1 MDSHVTGQN
10 VGYVRVSTVL
20 QNTSRQEEVLKGYNL
35 DVLFKDFASGKDSER
50 PELQA
55 ALKYVRKGDSLII
68 HSMDRLARN
77 LNDLRTIVKDLTA
90 REVKVIFI
98 KENLT
103 FTGNDS
109 SISNLLLS
117 VMGAFAEFERSLI
130 NERQIEGIQ
139 LAKLRGAYK
148 GRKSALTQAEIASLK
163 YRDISNNG
171 KNRSKLAK
179 EFNISRQSLYNYL
192 NAGSV
197 TSIS

>member
-1 MDSHVTGQN
+1 MNLNVGGQN

-20 QNTSRQEEVLKGYNL
+20 QNTSRQEEALNAYNL
-35 DVLFKDFASGKDSER
+35 DIIFKDFASGKDSDR
-50 PELQA
+50 PELKA
-55 ALKYVRKGDSLII
+55 ALKYVRKGDTLII

-77 LNDLRTIVKDLTA
+77 LNDLRAIVKDLTT

-103 FTGNDS
+103 FNGNDS
-109 SISNLLLS
+109 SISNLMLS

-148 GRKSALTQAEIASLK
+148 GRKNALTEAQISLLK
-163 YRDISNNG
+163 DRDILNNG

-192 NAGSV
+192 NACNV
-197 TSIS
+197 TPIS

>member
-1 MDSHVTGQN
+1 MNLQVKGQN

-55 ALKYVRKGDSLII
+55 ALKHVRKGDTLII

-90 REVKVIFI
+90 REVKVVFI

-148 GRKSALTQAEIASLK
+148 GRKSALTEAQIASLK
-163 YRDISNNG
+163 DRDISNNG

-192 NAGSV
+192 NGGSV

>member
-1 MDSHVTGQN
+1 MNLNVAGQN

-20 QNTSRQEEVLKGYNL
+20 QNTSRQEEALNGFNL
-35 DVLFKDFASGKDSER
+35 DVLFKDFASGKDSDR

-55 ALKYVRKGDSLII
+55 ALKHVRKGDTLII

-77 LNDLRTIVKDLTA
+77 LNDLRTIVKDLTD
-90 REVKVIFI
+90 RKVKVIFI

-103 FTGNDS
+103 FSGNDS

-117 VMGAFAEFERSLI
+117 VMGAFAEFERNLI
-130 NERQIEGIQ
+130 KERQIEGIQ

-148 GRKSALTQAEIASLK
+148 GRKAVLTEDKILLLRE
-163 YRDISNNG
+163 RDACNNG
-171 KNRSKLAK
+171 RERSKLAK

-192 NAGSV
+192 NK
-197 TSIS
+197 